1 MQIHKAMPMDMQV
14 GPPLFDLKIL
24 QHCEYAG
31 PRCCEIHNVAKHALR
46 VLARLRGYV
55 DLTTTPT
62 T

>member
-1 MQIHKAMPMDMQV
+1 MPMDMQV
-14 GPPLFDLKIL
+14 GPSLFDLKIL

-31 PRCCEIHNVAKHALR
+31 PQWCEIHNVAKHALR